1 MTFPII
7 TVGAGFI
14 SLLGL
19 RASNPDGFDAC
30 NTTTGAASIQT
41 MTTTKDEARLNL
53 VEHIAGVLLYFYIDD
68 DMSEDEVEEA
78 SNNCGDI
85 ASIVALSLNL
95 DIHEIESEN
104 LFKTSIKLENFE
116 KFIQSLQDRTVIGD

>member
-1 MTFPII
+1 M
-7 TVGAGFI
+7 
-14 SLLGL
+14 
-19 RASNPDGFDAC
+19 C
-30 NTTTGAASIQT
+30 NTTTATDSIQT
-41 MTTTKDEARLNL
+41 MTASKDEARLNL

-68 DMSEDEVEEA
+68 DMSEDEVDEA

-104 LFKTSIKLENFE
+104 SFKTSIKLENFE
-116 KFIQSLQDRTVIGD
+116 KFMQSLQDRTVIGD

>member
-1 MTFPII
+1 
-7 TVGAGFI
+7 
-14 SLLGL
+14 
-19 RASNPDGFDAC
+19 
-30 NTTTGAASIQT
+30 

-85 ASIVALSLNL
+85 ASILVQSLNL
-95 DIHEIESEN
+95 DIYEIESEN
-104 LFKTSIKLENFE
+104 SFKTSINLKDFE
-116 KFIQSLQDRTVIGD
+116 KFITELQGRTVIGD